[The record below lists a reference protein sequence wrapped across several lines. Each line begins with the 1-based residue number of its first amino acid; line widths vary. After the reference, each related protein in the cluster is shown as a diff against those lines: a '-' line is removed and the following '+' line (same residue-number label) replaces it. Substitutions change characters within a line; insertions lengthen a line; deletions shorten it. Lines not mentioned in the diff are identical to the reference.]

1 MNKMK
6 NLITLLL
13 PLALVGF
20 FACNSGANRNASDT
34 TTAADTGITQDLAQD
49 VNKDMLQGD
58 SLRGDS
64 KAMTEAAEDG
74 LWEVKVSTDAQ
85 TKSTN
90 AGVKAVAKHMQ
101 EAHEKANKE
110 LLDLATKKNVILPTA
125 ITDAKARD
133 VSQLFEKSGTDF
145 DKAFLEELADAH
157 ERAIRLFDKT
167 AADANDPEVK
177 AWFGKTLP
185 ELRKHLDMIKQ
196 EQAKL
201 K

>member
-1 MNKMK
+1 MK
-6 NLITLLL
+6 NLTILLL
-13 PLALVGF
+13 PLAITGL
-20 FACNSGANRNASDT
+20 FACNSGANRNANDT

-49 VNKDMLQGD
+49 VNKDMLKGD

-90 AGVKAVAKHMQ
+90 AGVKNVAKHMQ
-101 EAHEKANKE
+101 QAHEKANQE
-110 LLDLATKKNVILPTA
+110 LMDLAGKKNVILPTA
-125 ITDAKARD
+125 ISDAKAKD
-133 VSQLFEKSGTDF
+133 VSDLFAKSGTDF
-145 DKAFLEELADAH
+145 DKAYLEELKDAH
-157 ERAIRLFDKT
+157 ERAINLFDKT
-167 AADANDPEVK
+167 AADANDPDVK

-185 ELRKHLDMIKQ
+185 ELRKHLDMIKKEQ
-196 EQAKL
+196 EKI